1 MHPLAALSEHE
12 IKAVAGLTKGLYSP
26 ATEIHFKVITLQEP
40 PKDQVLSYLEAE
52 HATGDALVQLKA
64 IDRKAWVNYY
74 IKNTVCQIQ
83 VLISN

>member
-12 IKAVAGLTKGLYSP
+12 IKTVAGLIKGLYPS

-52 HATGDALVQLKA
+52 HAAGDVPFEHEAL
-64 IDRKAWVNYY
+64 DRKAWVNYY
-74 IKNTVCQIQ
+74 VKNTVCQAEVQ
-83 VLISN
+83 MSN